1 MNFQNEINNDIK
13 FLAKSEIRLKIL
25 SELYEGPNNIR
36 GLVKNTNITY
46 SSVSSNISKLEQNDH
61 IEKIDNKY
69 HINPMSEIYF
79 KTLMDFKTSV
89 DLITDFNDFWDEHN
103 LNQLSIDC
111 IMNITDLKEYLG
123 RDWEAVQERI
133 DTSLRSDISLLNT
146 TNESI
151 LSNSGK
157 QLRPLLSLFMA
168 RACTG
173 GKPVEDA
180 TVRYAAASE
189 LLHNATLLHDDVA
202 DESDLRR
209 GKPTIYSLMGPSVSV
224 LVGDYWLV
232 KAMDLILGNSGSD
245 TAVIRLF
252 SKTLSDLAEGEM
264 LQLQK
269 AQAGDTDENDYL
281 RIIYN
286 KTASLFEAACVSAA
300 LSVNASEEMIAAAKD
315 YAVALGLAF
324 QIKDDIL
331 DYSGTESVGKP
342 LGVDILEQ
350 KITMP
355 LLGALEE
362 ASSEQA
368 AKVRD
373 MVKEIPGHPEY
384 RDEILTFVTSGGG
397 VEYAKRRLD
406 DYVAKAVA
414 ALEVFPDSY
423 EKNCLA
429 ELARYTAIRNR

>member
-1 MNFQNEINNDIK
+1 
-13 FLAKSEIRLKIL
+13 
-25 SELYEGPNNIR
+25 
-36 GLVKNTNITY
+36 
-46 SSVSSNISKLEQNDH
+46 
-61 IEKIDNKY
+61 
-69 HINPMSEIYF
+69 
-79 KTLMDFKTSV
+79 
-89 DLITDFNDFWDEHN
+89 
-103 LNQLSIDC
+103 
-111 IMNITDLKEYLG
+111 MNITELKEYLG

-146 TNESI
+146 TNVSI

-173 GKPVEDA
+173 GKAVGDA

-202 DESDLRR
+202 DESELRR

-232 KAMDLILGNSGSD
+232 KSMDLILGNSGSD

-269 AQAGDTDENDYL
+269 AQAGDTDEDAYL

-300 LSVNASEEMIAAAKD
+300 LSVNASDEMTAAAKD

-331 DYSGTESVGKP
+331 DYSGTVSVGKP
-342 LGVDILEQ
+342 FGVDILEQ

-355 LLGALEE
+355 LLGALAE
-362 ASSEQA
+362 APSEQA
-368 AKVRD
+368 AKIRD

-397 VEYAKRRLD
+397 VEYAKKRLD
-406 DYVAKAVA
+406 EYVAKAVA

-429 ELARYTAIRNR
+429 ELARYTAIRNK